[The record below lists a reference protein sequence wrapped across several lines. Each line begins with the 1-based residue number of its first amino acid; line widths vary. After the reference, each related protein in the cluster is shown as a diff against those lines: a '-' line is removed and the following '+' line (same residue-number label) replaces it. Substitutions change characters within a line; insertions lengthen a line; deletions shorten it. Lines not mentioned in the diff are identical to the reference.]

1 MQLISVEKKE
11 KNENHNFQFTY
22 PYAQVWETENDTK
35 RYAQL
40 SAKWP
45 DKTDK
50 TVTKSFQTA
59 SSF

>member
-11 KNENHNFQFTY
+11 KTKIIIFNHLSIR
-22 PYAQVWETENDTK
+22 ARETENDTK

-45 DKTDK
+45 DKTDE
-50 TVTKSFQTA
+50 TVTQSFQTA